1 MEKLLH
7 DLVLSPEW
15 YFTAARGLTL
25 ILIVMTLAG
34 YSVLLER
41 KASAWI
47 QGRLGPNRTIH
58 PLIGWIP
65 FVGTFL
71 AKGGF
76 IQPAADGG
84 KFLFKEDALPGH
96 VRKFYY
102 VLAPIIALAPALA
115 VLVML
120 PFGEFLY
127 EGKRYAI
134 SLTQGADVGV
144 LFMFAISSLGV
155 YGIALAGWSANSKFP
170 FLGAVRGAAQLISY
184 ELAMGLSVLT
194 VFLATSAPGQDH
206 GLSLVAM
213 VNAQSGAWNILT
225 QPIAALVFLICV
237 FAETNRHPFDM
248 PESETDLVGGFHTE
262 YGSFKFG
269 LFFVAEY
276 SHMIIGSSLFIV
288 MFLGG
293 WHFAPGVPTVGDG
306 LIASL
311 FGVAWFFFK
320 LCAFLFFFVWVRWT
334 VPRFR
339 YDQVMRIGWRVLL
352 PVAVLNLIAYFLWY
366 AIKG

>member
-1 MEKLLH
+1 
-7 DLVLSPEW
+7 
-15 YFTAARGLTL
+15 
-25 ILIVMTLAG
+25 
-34 YSVLLER
+34 
-41 KASAWI
+41 
-47 QGRLGPNRTIH
+47 
-58 PLIGWIP
+58 
-65 FVGTFL
+65 
-71 AKGGF
+71 
-76 IQPAADGG
+76 
-84 KFLFKEDALPGH
+84 
-96 VRKFYY
+96 
-102 VLAPIIALAPALA
+102 
-115 VLVML
+115 ML

-144 LFMFAISSLGV
+144 LFMFAVSSLGV

-262 YGSFKFG
+262 YGAFKFG
-269 LFFVAEY
+269 IFFVAEY
-276 SHMIIGSSLFIV
+276 SHMIIGSTLFIL

-293 WHFAPGVPTVGDG
+293 WHVLPWMPTVGEG
-306 LIASL
+306 WIGSLI
-311 FGVAWFFFK
+311 GVATFFLK
-320 LCAFLFFFVWVRWT
+320 LCFFLFFFVWVRWT
-334 VPRFR
+334 LPRFR

-352 PVAVLNLIAYFLWY
+352 PIAVLNLLAYFAWY
-366 AIKG
+366 ALRG

>member
-7 DLVLSPEW
+7 DLVLSPDW

-47 QGRLGPNRTIH
+47 QGRIGPNRTIH

-262 YGSFKFG
+262 YGAFKFG
-269 LFFVAEY
+269 
-276 SHMIIGSSLFIV
+276 I
-288 MFLGG
+288 
-293 WHFAPGVPTVGDG
+293 
-306 LIASL
+306 
-311 FGVAWFFFK
+311 FFF
-320 LCAFLFFFVWVRWT
+320 LEIIYLSVFLFFLVFF
-334 VPRFR
+334 PL
-339 YDQVMRIGWRVLL
+339 VLIPQGVTGCL
-352 PVAVLNLIAYFLWY
+352 PPLVLPPC
-366 AIKG
+366 G